1 MPPSTHGITP
11 QESHIHDLTRYALA
25 AVTRGWHVF
34 PLTPND
40 KRPLPG
46 FTAWERHATTD
57 TALIRHMW
65 ARGPFNIGIACG
77 PSNLVVLDLDVPKPD
92 ERPAAD
98 WAKPGIND
106 GADTLASLCEQAG
119 QPLPLETF
127 MVRTRRGGT
136 HLYFT
141 VPADV
146 DLRNTAGRLG
156 WKIDTRAH
164 GGYVVAP
171 GSYVTLPDGSG
182 SYDVLHGPTPAVLPA
197 WLTERLTSTPPPA
210 SSTSA
215 GTVLAA
221 CGGDRAAGYALA
233 ALRGEVERVLDAIPG
248 TRNDTLNIA
257 AFALGQLIATSL
269 LPRNLAEAS
278 LLNAAEAIGLDFRE
292 AFNTIRSGLDS
303 GLRRPRRAAA

>member
-1 MPPSTHGITP
+1 M
-11 QESHIHDLTRYALA
+11 HDLTRYALA
-25 AVTRGWHVF
+25 AVARGWHVF

-57 TALIRHMW
+57 TTLIRHMW

-92 ERPAAD
+92 ERPPAN

-106 GADTLASLCEQAG
+106 GADVLASLCEQAG

-127 MVRTRRGGT
+127 MVATRRGGT

-141 VPADV
+141 APADT
-146 DLRNTAGRLG
+146 DLRNSAGKLG
-156 WKIDTRAH
+156 WKIDTRAQ

-171 GSYVTLPDGSG
+171 GSHVTLPDGSG
-182 SYDVLHGPTPAVLPA
+182 SYDVLHDQTPPVLPT
-197 WLTERLTSTPPPA
+197 WLTERLNSPPPST

-215 GTVLAA
+215 GAVLAA
-221 CGGDRAAGYALA
+221 SGGHRAAGYALA
-233 ALRGEVERVLDAIPG
+233 ALRGEVERVLDAVPG
-248 TRNDTLNIA
+248 TRNDTLNLA
-257 AFALGQLIATSL
+257 AFALGQLIAASL
-269 LPRNLAEAS
+269 LPRNLAEAC
-278 LLNAAEAIGLDFRE
+278 LHNAAEAIGLDFRE
-292 AFNTIRSGLDS
+292 AFNTVRSGLDS
-303 GLRRPRRAAA
+303 GLRRPRRSAA